1 MWKDFL
7 KIVIKVFCYFF
18 QCNSMLGFSLLL
30 KLTLCWT
37 FYMFGRRDKDGG
49 ITGRSQ
55 YLANLGTLSV
65 RDRPPLWNQ
74 QRGDYQN
81 SDISLSL
88 SSLRGSLTGWRY
100 RLLVDNSGKGVILDP
115 KNTNT
120 PWQQLSLNH
129 RNRKLVRLTSSD
141 CGWKRNLIISCMP
154 LLLGVILQFPQSKV
168 YRLGPCWLRS
178 IISLRQLNWA
188 GCGGERLGGKSLYNV
203 VLVRKFWSFSASP
216 STEWNE
222 MVLEMEQ

>member
-37 FYMFGRRDKDGG
+37 FYMFGRRDKESG

-55 YLANLGTLSV
+55 YLANLGKLSV
-65 RDRPPLWNQ
+65 RDQPPLWNQ

-88 SSLRGSLTGWRY
+88 SLLRGSLTGWRY

-115 KNTNT
+115 KT
-120 PWQQLSLNH
+120 PTHHGNNYPWIIGTGNWWGWLPLIATEKEISSLAVCH
-129 RNRKLVRLTSSD
+129 
-141 CGWKRNLIISCMP
+141 
-154 LLLGVILQFPQSKV
+154 
-168 YRLGPCWLRS
+168 Y
-178 IISLRQLNWA
+178 
-188 GCGGERLGGKSLYNV
+188 Y
-203 VLVRKFWSFSASP
+203 
-216 STEWNE
+216 
-222 MVLEMEQ
+222 

>member
-1 MWKDFL
+1 
-7 KIVIKVFCYFF
+7 
-18 QCNSMLGFSLLL
+18 MLGFSLLL

-37 FYMFGRRDKDGG
+37 FHMFGRRGKEGG

-55 YLANLGTLSV
+55 YLANLGKLSV
-65 RDRPPLWNQ
+65 RDQPPLWNQ

-88 SSLRGSLTGWRY
+88 KNRANKWTQRETLLFFSLSSLRGSLTGWRY
-100 RLLVDNSGKGVILDP
+100 RLLVENGGKVVILDP

-141 CGWKRNLIISCMP
+141 CDWKRNLIITCMP
-154 LLLGVILQFPQSKV
+154 LLLGVILQFPQSKI
-168 YRLGPCWLRS
+168 YRLGPCWLLS
-178 IISLRQLNWA
+178 ITSLH
-188 GCGGERLGGKSLYNV
+188 
-203 VLVRKFWSFSASP
+203 
-216 STEWNE
+216 
-222 MVLEMEQ
+222 